1 MTTAFDPITVL
12 SATPLRI
19 DGDNID
25 TDQIF
30 PAQFL
35 TETTKD
41 GFGKY
46 AFYGWRTDASGAYID
61 DHFLN
66 AAPPANRQIILADEN
81 FGCGSSREHA
91 PWALRDYGVKII
103 LARSLADI
111 FRHNCVKNGVAAIEL
126 GAEAMRLLKAR
137 SGEAIDVDLD
147 RQTIRAGDDVIPFG
161 IDAFAKQSL
170 LTGKDQ
176 LDMLVEARKTI
187 NAFEQRYA
195 EG

>member
-1 MTTAFDPITVL
+1 MTTAFDPIIVIR
-12 SATPLRI
+12 AAPLEI
-19 DGDNID
+19 HGDNID

-35 TETTKD
+35 TETTRE

-46 AFYGWRTDASGAYID
+46 AFYGWRTDGAGKYID

-66 AAPPANRQIILADEN
+66 AARPENRKIILAGEN

-91 PWALRDYGVKII
+91 PWALRDYGVKVI
-103 LARSLADI
+103 LAHSLADI
-111 FRHNCVKNGVAAIEL
+111 FRNNCIKNGVAAIEL
-126 GAEAMRLLKAR
+126 GAGKINRLKAHP
-137 SGEAIDVDLD
+137 GEEIEIDLE
-147 RQTIRAGDDVIPFG
+147 RQTIRTSKDALSFE

-176 LDMLVEARKTI
+176 LDMLVEEKERIRT
-187 NAFEQRYA
+187 FEQQYT
-195 EG
+195 EI